1 MKAEKHVLW
10 VEKYRP
16 TSLDEYVFQDK
27 SHKKAFEQMIADNT
41 IPHLLLS
48 GVQGSG
54 KTTISQILISAL
66 GIDPT
71 DVLLINASDEN
82 SVDVMRDKI
91 KSFITTYAMGK
102 FKVIQL
108 EEADYL
114 TLNAQA
120 VLRKYMEDPNCPARF
135 ILTCNYE
142 NKIMPA
148 IKSRSQQYRFKA
160 ANRNEIA
167 EYTATILL
175 KEKIKFGIELLD
187 KYIAVGYPDI
197 RKIINLVQQNSID
210 NILQPI
216 TTTAEAGDYKFK
228 LLDLIGADDWAQA
241 RTLACANVA
250 TEEWED
256 LYRFLY
262 ENLDKSK
269 KFNKKDNWESG
280 IVIITDHLY
289 KNALIAD
296 QEINAAAMF
305 IRLSQ
310 VGE

>member
-1 MKAEKHVLW
+1 MKSSKHVLW

-16 TSLDEYVFQDK
+16 TTLDGYIFHDN
-27 SHKKAFEQMIADNT
+27 SHKKAFQQMVETKT

-54 KTTISQILISAL
+54 KTTIAQILIKELNVDSSD
-66 GIDPT
+66 I
-71 DVLLINASDEN
+71 LLINASDDN
-82 SVDVMRDKI
+82 SVDFMRDRI
-91 KSFITTYAMGK
+91 KSFITTFAIGE

-114 TLNAQA
+114 THNAQA

-148 IKSRSQQYRFKA
+148 IKSRAQQFRFKA
-160 ANRNEIA
+160 TDRNDIA
-167 EYTATILL
+167 EFAATILL
-175 KEKIKFGIELLD
+175 KEKIEFSIDLLD

-197 RKIINLVQQNSID
+197 RKIINLLQQNTID
-210 NILQPI
+210 GKMQSLV
-216 TTTAEAGDYKFK
+216 AESEAGDYKFK
-228 LLDLIGADDWAQA
+228 LLDLINKDDWSGA
-241 RTLACANVA
+241 RSLACANVA

-262 ENLDKSK
+262 ENLDKSE
-269 KFNKKDNWESG
+269 KFSKKDNWEAG
-280 IVIITDHLY
+280 IVVITDHLY
-289 KNALIAD
+289 KNAVIAD
-296 QEINAAAMF
+296 QEMNGAAMF

-310 VGE
+310 V